1 MSTPLKVYQVNLEGR
16 HEGLVAAKTQAEAA
30 ALLGIRPHQL
40 RTYGGETG
48 NPAAI
53 AQAMTSPRT
62 PFRRRYENGAE
73 WMPFKPTPLP
83 PPQPRQKRRP
93 WAEIEADRAAHR
105 AAAVA
110 ARRERVRKAV
120 ERALGE
126 MYPSFAS
133 HRIASGIV
141 TDAALAAMD
150 SDGGAA

>member
-110 ARRERVRKAV
+110 ARRERVRKAISD
-120 ERALGE
+120 ALFEAADWSIGKQIE
-126 MYPSFAS
+126 A
-133 HRIASGIV
+133 A

-150 SDGGAA
+150 SDGGVE